1 MRTTTDTAVLGGTPV
16 PQSARYWPSQ
26 PRVPAT
32 LVTRS
37 IRPQHHPLV
46 ARSEAA
52 LPANVSQRF
61 GVKLRALRASRN
73 MTQQTMARRF
83 GIDRSFI
90 SDLERGRKSI
100 SLVTLEVLALG
111 LGVSISE
118 LLSNV

>member
-16 PQSARYWPSQ
+16 PQNARFWPTQ
-26 PRVPAT
+26 ARVQT
-32 LVTRS
+32 THVTRS
-37 IRPQHHPLV
+37 TRPQYFPL
-46 ARSEAA
+46 AAGPEAA

-61 GVKLRALRASRN
+61 GVKLRSLRASRN

-111 LGVSISE
+111 MGVSISE